1 MPEFEAFTLE
11 VVLNNFQKRIESL
24 EVWEGR
30 VFAGLADGTLM
41 VLQEE
46 PSNGTGPR
54 WQVSQAIKGFGQR
67 RILQLQVWRA
77 SKSCTSKHPQLL
89 LTGISFFM

>member
-1 MPEFEAFTLE
+1 MPDFEAFTLE
-11 VVLNNFQKRIESL
+11 VVLDNFQKRIEAL

-46 PSNGTGPR
+46 TLNGRGPR

-77 SKSCTSKHPQLL
+77 SSGCVS
-89 LTGISFFM
+89 